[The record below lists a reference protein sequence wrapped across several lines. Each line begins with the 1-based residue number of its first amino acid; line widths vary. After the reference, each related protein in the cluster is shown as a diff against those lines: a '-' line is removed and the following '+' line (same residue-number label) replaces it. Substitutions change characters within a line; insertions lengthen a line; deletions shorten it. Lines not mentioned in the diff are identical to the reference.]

1 MLTSLTLQNFAL
13 IEQHELNFCSG
24 FNVITGE
31 TGAGK
36 SLLLD
41 ALSLCVGGRSDSGMV
56 RHGQPTAEIYAQFD
70 ASSPAITA
78 WFTENERDL
87 PEDDALLI
95 RRQLSSQ
102 GRSKAWL
109 NGTPVSL
116 AELKDL
122 GRLLVNIHS
131 QHAQQALLKP
141 QFVVE
146 WLDKMAGLQDMAA
159 QTTAL
164 YQHYHKLQR
173 QATELADAAAHRQ
186 DRIALL
192 ESQLAEIEPLLNID
206 YAQIEAEH
214 EEVSNLESLM
224 QEASQALYL
233 LENDM
238 DTSTE
243 SVDVM
248 GQLGRAIKICDSQSS
263 VSQTFAQAAEQLY
276 LAQQQVSEAAGL
288 LADYAEQQMP
298 DPQRLEQL
306 NELISLAH
314 RLSRKHGLPAPEL
327 IDEAAQWQTEL
338 DCLHNQPSSDVM
350 AEQVI
355 QAKDAYIKA
364 AQALNKARMDAAPKV
379 CEQLVAELQPLALP
393 NARCSFEFHKKAPE
407 SFNAQ
412 GTHDIEL
419 MFSANV
425 GMPMQPLYKI
435 ASGGELSRMA
445 LVMQVL
451 LATQSQQTDN
461 THNNDENKVVSPE
474 NQPMLVFDEVDV
486 GISGGTAQVVGELL
500 RQLGGQRQLLA
511 ITHQA
516 QVASQA
522 HQHILVQKHHDTQT
536 TSSLSILTGDAQVDE
551 LARMSGGVNI
561 TEVTREHARSLL
573 ADVAGKEPNK

>member
-56 RHGQPTAEIYAQFD
+56 RHGQASAEIYAQFD
-70 ASSPAITA
+70 VNSAAINA
-78 WFTENERDL
+78 WFTDNDREI
-87 PEDDALLI
+87 PEDDSLLI

-146 WLDKMAGLQDMAA
+146 WLDKMAGLQQMAA
-159 QTTAL
+159 QTASL
-164 YQHYHKLQR
+164 YHHYHRLQR
-173 QATELADAAAHRQ
+173 QATELADAEAHRQ

-192 ESQLAEIEPLLNID
+192 ESQLTEITPLLNID

-238 DTSTE
+238 DSGTE

-248 GQLGRAIKICDSQSS
+248 GQLGRAIKICDTQSK

-314 RLSRKHGLPAPEL
+314 RLSRKHGLPASEL
-327 IDEAAQWQTEL
+327 ITEAEQWQTEL
-338 DCLHNQPSSDVM
+338 DTLHNQPSSDAM
-350 AEQVI
+350 AEQVL
-355 QAKDAYIKA
+355 QAKEKYIEA
-364 AQALNKARMDAAPKV
+364 AQALNDARMAAAPKI
-379 CEQLVAELQPLALP
+379 CEQLVAQLQPLALP
-393 NARCSFEFHKKAPE
+393 NAQCSFEFYEKAPE
-407 SFNAQ
+407 NFGAQ

-451 LATQSQQTDN
+451 LATQSAQADN
-461 THNNDENKVVSPE
+461 LLKEADQVISAE

-500 RQLGGQRQLLA
+500 RQLGEQRQLLA

-522 HQHILVQKHHDTQT
+522 HQHILVKKHHDTQT
-536 TSSLSILTGDAQVDE
+536 TSSLSVLTGDAQVDE
-551 LARMSGGVNI
+551 LARMSGGVHI

-573 ADVAGKEPNK
+573 ADVANK

>member
-13 IEQHELNFCSG
+13 IEQHELNFCTG

-56 RHGQPTAEIYAQFD
+56 RHGQTSAEIYAQFD

-78 WFTENERDL
+78 WFTDNEREL
-87 PEDDALLI
+87 PEDDSLLI
-95 RRQLSSQ
+95 RRQLNAQ

-146 WLDKMAGLQDMAA
+146 WLDKMAGLQDMAT
-159 QTTAL
+159 QTAAL
-164 YQHYHKLQR
+164 YQHYRKQQR
-173 QATELADAAAHRQ
+173 QAKELADAATHRQ

-192 ESQLAEIEPLLNID
+192 ESQLAEITPLLNID
-206 YAQIEAEH
+206 FKQIEAEH

-238 DTSTE
+238 DNGNDAI
-243 SVDVM
+243 DVM

-263 VSQTFAQAAEQLY
+263 VSQTFAQASEQLY
-276 LAQQQVSEAAGL
+276 LAQQQISEAASL

-298 DPQRLEQL
+298 DPERLEQL
-306 NELISLAH
+306 NELVSLAH
-314 RLSRKHGLPAPEL
+314 RLSRKHGLPTAEL
-327 IDEAAQWQTEL
+327 IVEAVQWQTEL
-338 DCLHNQPSSDVM
+338 ESLQNQPSSDVM
-350 AEQVI
+350 QEQVI
-355 QAKDAYIKA
+355 QAKQRFIKA
-364 AQALNKARMDAAPKV
+364 AQALNTARMAAAPKI
-379 CEQLVAELQPLALP
+379 CELLVAGLQPLALP
-393 NARCSFEFHKKAPE
+393 NAQCCFDFYEKSPDNY
-407 SFNAQ
+407 NAQ

-451 LATQSQQTDN
+451 LATQSTQTDN
-461 THNNDENKVVSPE
+461 QHNNER
-474 NQPMLVFDEVDV
+474 QPMLVFDEVDV
-486 GISGGTAQVVGELL
+486 GISGATAQVVGGLL
-500 RQLGGQRQLLA
+500 RQLGQQRQLLA

-536 TSSLSILTGDAQVDE
+536 TSSLSVLTGDAQVDE
-551 LARMSGGVNI
+551 LARMSGGVTI

-573 ADVAGKEPNK
+573 ADVTGR